1 MTINKRT
8 IVGPLCFGVLF
19 VQFNEIYCVDLDRT
33 RSTLETR
40 RRRHRHRTEETLTIP
55 GIFRPPSV
63 QVEVRKFN
71 LYGTLRK
78 SKTEIHNTLPSP
90 ECKWERERENKQFSS
105 DYIKLDTYKVC
116 QQGMRRN
123 KYSLWNINFFYP

>member
-1 MTINKRT
+1 MTINKMT

-19 VQFNEIYCVDLDRT
+19 VQFNEINCVDLDRT

-90 ECKWERERENKQFSS
+90 ECKRERERVN
-105 DYIKLDTYKVC
+105 
-116 QQGMRRN
+116 
-123 KYSLWNINFFYP
+123 NFHPIILN